1 MKKKKYIVAGILAA
15 AGVICAAVSI
25 YLYFDQKNAG
35 DEYEKLRGDLD
46 AIKFFEF

>member
-1 MKKKKYIVAGILAA
+1 MKKKYIVAGILAA

-35 DEYEKLRGDLD
+35 DEYEKLF
-46 AIKFFEF
+46 IKISFRASRV